1 MGEPV
6 RIMDLARDLIR
17 LAGRDPDS
25 HPIKFVGLRPGEK
38 LHEEL
43 FYDRELAEPTSAPK
57 VMRVDASLPP
67 ESLRADIGQLIA
79 LASGDEEER
88 LKVAVI
94 EYTRSLETRDD
105 ARPVGEEADPAWIAT
120 EHVLADAPGRVL
132 AALREGLP
140 VLAGS
145 EAPVGV

>member
-1 MGEPV
+1 VHYGMTSS
-6 RIMDLARDLIR
+6 DLGDTALCFQMTQ
-17 LAGRDPDS
+17 A
-25 HPIKFVGLRPGEK
+25 F
-38 LHEEL
+38 
-43 FYDRELAEPTSAPK
+43 
-57 VMRVDASLPP
+57 
-67 ESLRADIGQLIA
+67 DILIA
-79 LASGDEEER
+79 DVRR
-88 LKVAVI
+88 LGAICKR
-94 EYTRSLETRDD
+94 RSLETRDD

>member
-1 MGEPV
+1 M
-6 RIMDLARDLIR
+6 
-17 LAGRDPDS
+17 
-25 HPIKFVGLRPGEK
+25 
-38 LHEEL
+38 
-43 FYDRELAEPTSAPK
+43 
-57 VMRVDASLPP
+57 
-67 ESLRADIGQLIA
+67 
-79 LASGDEEER
+79 
-88 LKVAVI
+88 AVI
-94 EYTRSLETRDD
+94 EYARSLETRDD

>member
-1 MGEPV
+1 
-6 RIMDLARDLIR
+6 
-17 LAGRDPDS
+17 
-25 HPIKFVGLRPGEK
+25 
-38 LHEEL
+38 
-43 FYDRELAEPTSAPK
+43 
-57 VMRVDASLPP
+57 MRVDASLPP

-94 EYTRSLETRDD
+94 EYVRSLETRDD

-120 EHVLADAPGRVL
+120 EHVLADAPGRVP
-132 AALREGLP
+132 AALSEGLP

>member
-1 MGEPV
+1 
-6 RIMDLARDLIR
+6 
-17 LAGRDPDS
+17 
-25 HPIKFVGLRPGEK
+25 
-38 LHEEL
+38 
-43 FYDRELAEPTSAPK
+43 
-57 VMRVDASLPP
+57 MRVDASLPP

-94 EYTRSLETRDD
+94 EYVRSLETRDD

-120 EHVLADAPGRVL
+120 EHVLADTPGRLL

-145 EAPVGV
+145 EAPVGVWQGRLSRDLPACSRDLPAGRRSPYPWLVLAKFRR